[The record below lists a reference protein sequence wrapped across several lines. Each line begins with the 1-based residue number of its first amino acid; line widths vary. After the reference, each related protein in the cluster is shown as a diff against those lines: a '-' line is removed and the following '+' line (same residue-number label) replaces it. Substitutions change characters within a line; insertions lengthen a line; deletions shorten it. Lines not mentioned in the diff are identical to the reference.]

1 MLKSGFL
8 EELDEVLAM
17 KKEHESLKEM
27 MFDAVDV
34 LTATN
39 KPFWF
44 SAGTLLGFVRDGG
57 FIEWEDDIDID
68 MWKEEDDL
76 VFKKRL
82 ARDFQR
88 IGYSVYFSDAHIN
101 VCPKN
106 SEHKIHLDINFFESR
121 GATVSTPSYYSNKTA
136 SAAWLR
142 FLSRF
147 LFVCAQRLVWCC
159 YDLNNCRLG
168 NTSKI
173 TLGPTLL
180 CLPPALF
187 FHLLP
192 VSLRE
197 KVLPW
202 ISRLQNAP
210 FSVDRA
216 QTYPAHLFSALRDVE
231 IFGKNMPI
239 PKESEAYLE
248 YKYGA
253 DWMKPAREWDTMKQD
268 RSFRGPGQ
276 APASAS

>member
-1 MLKSGFL
+1 MA
-8 EELDEVLAM
+8 VLQVPHM
-17 KKEHESLKEM
+17 KQEHESLKEM
-27 MFDAVDV
+27 MLDAVDV

-44 SAGTLLGFVRDGG
+44 SAGTLLGFVRNGG

-68 MWKEEDDL
+68 MWKKEDDL

-82 ARDFQR
+82 ARDFQK
-88 IGYSVYFSDAHIN
+88 IGYSVYFSDAHMN
-101 VCPKN
+101 VRPKN
-106 SEHKIHLDINFFESR
+106 SEYKIYLDINFFEKK
-121 GATVSTPSYYSNKTA
+121 GATVSTPRYYSNKSA
-136 SAAWLR
+136 SAPWLR

-168 NTSKI
+168 NTTKI
-173 TLGPTLL
+173 TVGPTLL
-180 CLPPALF
+180 SLPPAFL

-192 VSLRE
+192 VSSRE
-197 KVLPW
+197 RMLPW

-210 FSVDRA
+210 FSTDRA
-216 QTYPAHLFSALRDVE
+216 ITYPAHFFSALRDIE
-231 IFGKNMPI
+231 IFGEKMPI

-253 DWMKPAREWDTMKQD
+253 DWMKPAKEWDTMKQD
-268 RSFRGPGQ
+268 RSLCGPGET
-276 APASAS
+276 PASTS